1 MLVYIV
7 SIFNRSNREAGV
19 AASSLTTTVAR
30 RRNKRSENTIESILA
45 AAEVVILESGVER
58 VSILDVCNE
67 AGISRG
73 TFYRYFS
80 SQDELLEAFSRHKRS
95 RFHQSLADA
104 VAPYDDPDER
114 FDAFIRYLD
123 NYLQVGRSRK
133 LLMVAPD
140 YAMGWFLRIFHDSIS
155 RFQADLT
162 IVFDAWEERSGVIID
177 RELVCEMIIRYI
189 LSEQLVPS
197 SKQARKALPNRIK
210 RLVLAFRA

>member
-1 MLVYIV
+1 M
-7 SIFNRSNREAGV
+7 

-30 RRNKRSENTIESILA
+30 RRNKRSENTIEAILA

-95 RFHQSLADA
+95 RFHQALADA
-104 VAPYDDPDER
+104 VGPYDDPDER

-155 RFQADLT
+155 RFQSDLT
-162 IVFDAWEERSGVIID
+162 IVFDAWEERSGVVID
-177 RELVCEMIIRYI
+177 RELVCELIIRYI

-197 SKQARKALPNRIK
+197 SKQAR
-210 RLVLAFRA
+210 